1 MSNIRTYALA
11 IAAACFIT
19 GSQASAQGGP
29 NVTVVN
35 TPLPVTVTNQAMP
48 GTPVAFCLGNDTGNC
63 TTNSYTVQ
71 TNKRLVIEYI
81 SGSCPSGDARPPS
94 LFFSAVTSG
103 VTNNFH
109 TIASTFTFAT
119 NPANVFWRMGN
130 LVKIY
135 ADPGTNVT
143 FTVSL
148 NTSCDITFSGLLLN
162 P

>member
-81 SGSCPSGDARPPS
+81 SGSCASGDARPPQ
-94 LFFSAVTSG
+94 LIFFG
-103 VTNNFH
+103 CYKRGH
-109 TIASTFTFAT
+109 Q
-119 NPANVFWRMGN
+119 
-130 LVKIY
+130 
-135 ADPGTNVT
+135 
-143 FTVSL
+143 
-148 NTSCDITFSGLLLN
+148 
-162 P
+162 